1 MEKDITLSESED
13 DSENQKLENDQI
25 LVLILKLLVHLTLI

>member
-1 MEKDITLSESED
+1 MENDITLSESED

>member
-1 MEKDITLSESED
+1 MEKNITLSESED

>member
-13 DSENQKLENDQI
+13 DSENPKLENDQI
-25 LVLILKLLVHLTLI
+25 LALILKLLVHLTLI

>member
-1 MEKDITLSESED
+1 MEKDITLSEFED

>member
-1 MEKDITLSESED
+1 MENNITLSESED

-25 LVLILKLLVHLTLI
+25 LILILKLLVNLTLI

>member
-1 MEKDITLSESED
+1 MEKNITLSESED

-25 LVLILKLLVHLTLI
+25 LILILKLLVHLTLI

>member
-25 LVLILKLLVHLTLI
+25 LVLILELLVHLTLI

>member
-13 DSENQKLENDQI
+13 DSENPKLENDQI

>member
-1 MEKDITLSESED
+1 MEKNITLSESED

-25 LVLILKLLVHLTLI
+25 LRKFLNFIE